1 MLKISNLGF
10 YYKDEKWLFRHLNFT
25 FHRNEIVGIYGD
37 SGIGKSTFAKLIA
50 GYLQPREGE
59 IITPTMEIR
68 ANSKNPIQ
76 LIWQHPERAINPK
89 WKLAKVFQEADDL
102 PDNIQQLLSIKDDW
116 LNRYPHELSGGE
128 LQRFCIARSL
138 GKDTRFIV
146 ADEITSMFD
155 AITQA
160 SLWHMLLKLVR
171 DQGIG
176 MIVISH
182 QLHLLKR
189 LADRIIHFNELI
201 APQV

>member
-10 YYKDEKWLFRHLNFT
+10 YYKDDKWLFRHLNFT

-68 ANSKNPIQ
+68 AGSNNPIQ

-89 WKLAKVFQEADDL
+89 WKLVKVFQEADDL
-102 PDNIQQLLSIKDDW
+102 PDNIQQLLSIKDGW

-138 GKDTRFIV
+138 GKDTRLDRKSTSLNSSHV
-146 ADEITSMFD
+146 A
-155 AITQA
+155 
-160 SLWHMLLKLVR
+160 
-171 DQGIG
+171 
-176 MIVISH
+176 IS
-182 QLHLLKR
+182 
-189 LADRIIHFNELI
+189 
-201 APQV
+201 